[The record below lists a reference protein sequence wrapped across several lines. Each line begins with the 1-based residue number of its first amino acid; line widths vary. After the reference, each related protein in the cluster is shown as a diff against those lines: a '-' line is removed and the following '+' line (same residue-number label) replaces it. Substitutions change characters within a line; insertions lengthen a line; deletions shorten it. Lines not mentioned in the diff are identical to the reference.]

1 MGGALG
7 GTSLIVLLVLVTVGM
22 FVLKPGPG
30 LLPRALFILTDSDR
44 TQAGPVRSSCEK
56 KRRLKRAASLI
67 RPVHVSRRCPAWLSV
82 NENAFEFN

>member
-7 GTSLIVLLVLVTVGM
+7 GTSLIVLLVLVTVGV
-22 FVLKPGPG
+22 FVLKPEPG
-30 LLPRALFILTDSDR
+30 LLRALFVLTDSDR